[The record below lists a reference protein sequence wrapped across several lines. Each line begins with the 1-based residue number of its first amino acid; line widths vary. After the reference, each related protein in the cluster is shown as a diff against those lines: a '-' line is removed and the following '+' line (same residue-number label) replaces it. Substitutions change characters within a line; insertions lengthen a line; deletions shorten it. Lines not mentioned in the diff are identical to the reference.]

1 MAAAAA
7 AGQAAALP
15 WAAVQ
20 LEGGE
25 APAVDRDLPATLG
38 LQLGARVEVQWSIH
52 VEQEGGGEAET
63 TQARRAAPDWP
74 AGRLRCADCCNTG
87 CCHSEGWVG
96 RDLR

>member
-38 LQLGARVEVQWSIH
+38 LQLGSRVEVQWSIH

-63 TQARRAAPDWP
+63 TKARRCCAGL
-74 AGRLRCADCCNTG
+74 AGRALALRRLLQYGLLTQ
-87 CCHSEGWVG
+87 
-96 RDLR
+96 